1 MAWHSL
7 VIMTAMTP
15 DVWLPFPAE
24 EIEGL
29 PDCFRYRLWDGE
41 DAFPADPADCV
52 FYVAPYMK
60 SPEVTVRP
68 LAAMAAVQVVQTL
81 TAGIDH
87 VLGGLGDLRPGVRL
101 CNAAGVHT
109 ASTAELALALTL
121 ASLRGI
127 PGMVRGQ
134 DREEWRS
141 GFYDALAD
149 KSVLIIGYGSIGSAI
164 EDRLVAFEC
173 GPVARVARTARTG
186 PRGPVHALADLP
198 GLLPSADVVI
208 LVTPL
213 TEATR
218 GLAGADFLGRM
229 KDGALLVNVSR
240 GPVVDTKSLLAEL
253 ESGRLRA
260 ALDVTDPEP
269 LPAGHP
275 LWHAPNVLITPH
287 VGGSSSAFE
296 PRAKRLLARQ
306 LTRFAA
312 GEPVEHLVL
321 ITE

>member
-1 MAWHSL
+1 
-7 VIMTAMTP
+7 MTAMTP

-29 PDCFRYRLWDGE
+29 PDSFRYRLWDGE

-52 FYVAPYMK
+52 FYVTPYMK
-60 SPEVTVRP
+60 APEVTVRP
-68 LAAMAAVQVVQTL
+68 LAAMSAVQVVQTL
-81 TAGIDH
+81 TAGIDD
-87 VLGGLGDLRPGVRL
+87 VRGRLGDLRPGVRL

-173 GPVARVARTARTG
+173 GPVARVARTARAG
-186 PRGPVHALADLP
+186 ARGPVHALADLP
-198 GLLPSADVVI
+198 ALLPGADVVI

-213 TEATR
+213 TDATR
-218 GLAGADFLGRM
+218 GLVGADFLGRM
-229 KDGALLVNVSR
+229 KDGALLVNVAR
-240 GPVVDTKSLLAEL
+240 GPVVDTKSLLAEV

-312 GEPVEHLVL
+312 GEPVEHTVL

>member
-1 MAWHSL
+1 
-7 VIMTAMTP
+7 MTSKTG
-15 DVWLPFPAE
+15 DVWLPFPAD
-24 EIEGL
+24 EIAGL
-29 PDCFRYRLWDGE
+29 PASFRYRLWDGE
-41 DAFPADPADCV
+41 ETFPADPADCV
-52 FYVAPYMK
+52 FYVTPYMK
-60 SPEVTVRP
+60 SAEVTVRP
-68 LAAMAAVQVVQTL
+68 LAAMPALEVVQTL

-101 CNAAGVHT
+101 CNAVGVHT

-134 DREEWRS
+134 DREEWRG

-149 KSVLIIGYGSIGSAI
+149 KSVLIVGYGSIGSAI
-164 EDRLVAFEC
+164 EDRLVPFEC
-173 GPVARVARTARTG
+173 GPVTRVARSARTTA
-186 PRGPVHALADLP
+186 RGPVHAIADLP
-198 GLLPSADVVI
+198 ELLPGADVVI

-213 TEATR
+213 TDATR
-218 GLAGADFLGRM
+218 GLVGAEFLSRM

-240 GPVVDTKSLLAEL
+240 GPVVDTKALLGEV

-306 LTRFAA
+306 LGRFAA
-312 GEPVEHLVL
+312 GEPVEHTVL

>member
-1 MAWHSL
+1 
-7 VIMTAMTP
+7 MTATP
-15 DVWLPFPAE
+15 HDVWLPFPAE
-24 EIEGL
+24 EVPGL
-29 PDCFRYRLWDGE
+29 PGSFRYRRWDGE

-52 FYVAPYMK
+52 FYVTPYMK
-60 SPEVTVRP
+60 SSEVTVRP
-68 LAAMAAVQVVQTL
+68 LAAMPAVRVVQTL

-87 VLGGLGDLRPGVRL
+87 VMGGLGELRPGVRL

-109 ASTAELALALTL
+109 ASTAELALTLTL

-149 KSVLIIGYGSIGSAI
+149 RTVLIIGYGSIGSAI
-164 EDRLVAFEC
+164 EDRLVPFEC
-173 GPVARVARTARTG
+173 ERVLRVARTARTTA
-186 PRGPVHALADLP
+186 RGPVHALSELP
-198 GLLPSADVVI
+198 ALLPQADVVI

-218 GLAGADFLGRM
+218 GLVDAGFLSRM
-229 KDGALLVNVSR
+229 KDGALLVNVAR
-240 GPVVDTKSLLAEL
+240 GPVVDTESLLAEV

-312 GEPVEHLVL
+312 GEPLEHVVHV
-321 ITE
+321 TE

>member
-1 MAWHSL
+1 
-7 VIMTAMTP
+7 MTAKTA

-29 PDCFRYRLWDGE
+29 PDSFRYRRWDGE
-41 DAFPADPADCV
+41 DEFPADPGDCV

-68 LAAMAAVQVVQTL
+68 LAAMPGLRVVQTL

-109 ASTAELALALTL
+109 ASTAELALTLAL

-134 DREEWRS
+134 DREEWHA
-141 GFYDALAD
+141 GFYEALAD
-149 KSVLIIGYGSIGSAI
+149 KSFLIVGYGSIGSAV
-164 EDRLVAFEC
+164 EDRLVPFES
-173 GPVARVARTARTG
+173 GPVARVARTARTTA
-186 PRGPVHALADLP
+186 RGPVHALAELP
-198 GLLPSADVVI
+198 RLLPQADVVV
-208 LVTPL
+208 LTTPL
-213 TEATR
+213 TDETR
-218 GLAGADFLGRM
+218 GLADAGFLRRM
-229 KDGALLVNVSR
+229 KDGALLVNVAR
-240 GPVVDTKSLLAEL
+240 GPVVDTAALLAEV

-312 GEPVEHLVL
+312 GEPVEHTVLV
-321 ITE
+321 TE

>member
-1 MAWHSL
+1 
-7 VIMTAMTP
+7 MTVKTP

-24 EIEGL
+24 EIDGL
-29 PDCFRYRLWDGE
+29 PDSFRYRLWDGE

-52 FYVAPYMK
+52 FYVTPYMK
-60 SPEVTVRP
+60 SPAVTVRP
-68 LAAMAAVQVVQTL
+68 LAAMPGLQVVQTL
-81 TAGIDH
+81 TAGMDH
-87 VLGGLGDLRPGVRL
+87 ILGGVDDLRPGVRL

-109 ASTAELALALTL
+109 ASTAELALTLTL

-134 DREEWRS
+134 DREEWRF
-141 GFYDALAD
+141 GVYDALAD
-149 KSVLIIGYGSIGSAI
+149 KSVLIIGYGSIGSAV
-164 EDRLVAFEC
+164 EDRLVPFEC
-173 GPVARVARTARTG
+173 ERIIRVARTARTA
-186 PRGPVHALADLP
+186 PRGPVHPLADLP
-198 GLLPSADVVI
+198 ELLPRADVVI
-208 LVTPL
+208 LTTPL
-213 TEATR
+213 TDSTR
-218 GLAGADFLGRM
+218 GLAGAGFLGRM
-229 KDGALLVNVSR
+229 KDGALLVNVAR

-296 PRAKRLLARQ
+296 PRAKRMLARQ

-312 GEPVEHLVL
+312 GEPVEHTVM
-321 ITE
+321 ITT